1 MERDGSD
8 LGVASPK
15 FQPCQIVR
23 IKTTAEL
30 EDPGFLVPLE
40 HSMGKTGVVELE
52 GRVYTHG
59 PGRVPSME
67 QAYFVRIDGIGPVLA
82 GEDWLE
88 DAETTGPPGR

>member
-1 MERDGSD
+1 
-8 LGVASPK
+8 
-15 FQPCQIVR
+15 
-23 IKTTAEL
+23 
-30 EDPGFLVPLE
+30 
-40 HSMGKTGVVELE
+40 MGKTGVVELE